1 LSWWR
6 EGREN
11 GEGWK
16 FDKADDDSNNEEK
29 KKHSSL
35 LLNPFSCVLFCGRQ
49 QKREARSEKLDS
61 TELENKKCEGRAR
74 KQIEQLI
81 ADSRAIRE

>member
-1 LSWWR
+1 VTLSWWR

-49 QKREARSEKLDS
+49 QKKADRKTIKTGSEKREAR
-61 TELENKKCEGRAR
+61 
-74 KQIEQLI
+74 
-81 ADSRAIRE
+81 